1 MIQTAVKIYSV
12 KKNEQFVG
20 MYTAKEIANLCKCKE
35 GTVGVYARNGLRLYG
50 EYEFKAVDSKPL
62 GKELRALSLAYEKVR
77 NRLLNSRYDLSR
89 IKIVP
94 ETEPENEDKGSK
106 NVGL

>member
-1 MIQTAVKIYSV
+1 MRQTAVTIYSV

-20 MYTAKEIANLCKCKE
+20 MYTAKEIASMYKCKE

-62 GKELRALSLAYEKVR
+62 RKELRALSLEYEKVR
-77 NRLLNSRYDLSR
+77 NQLLNSQYDLSR
-89 IKIVP
+89 INIVP
-94 ETEPENEDKGSK
+94 ETEPEDENKGSK
-106 NVGL
+106 NV

>member
-1 MIQTAVKIYSV
+1 MSQTAVTIYSV

-20 MYTAKEIANLCKCKE
+20 MHTAKEIANLLKCKE

-50 EYEFKAVDSKPL
+50 VDSKPL
-62 GKELRALSLAYEKVR
+62 AKEMRRLFVAYEKVR
-77 NRLLNSRYDLSR
+77 TQLLNSRYDLSR

-94 ETEPENEDKGSK
+94 ETEPEDENKGSK
-106 NVGL
+106 DV